1 MSVHATTNAT
11 VFMAAVAT
19 LIDADPVAC
28 SVLATTA
35 VRAMADPEAFADAY
49 WLWVEDPDGVP
60 VAAAMHTPP
69 RTPHLVAQDPSAGV
83 LLADQLA
90 ESGRPVAGV
99 GGRRPVAEAFAGRW
113 VELRPCRVR
122 TTRDEIVYEAT
133 AVTAPSDVP
142 GSWRVSEPADAPL
155 LNAWARGF
163 VADVGEPPPARE
175 DLVTDRVA
183 AGQMWLWEV
192 DGTPVSMAYASPA
205 TGGVSRVS
213 WVYTPP
219 AHRKHGY
226 AGAVVAT
233 LTRAVL
239 ESGDRCMLY
248 ADLANPTSNGIYQAI
263 GYRRVGESVS
273 LAFDPA

>member
-1 MSVHATTNAT
+1 MTVRAATDAT
-11 VFMAAVAT
+11 VFMAAIAH
-19 LIDADPVAC
+19 LIDADPVGC
-28 SVLATTA
+28 SVIATNA
-35 VRAMADPEAFADAY
+35 VRAMADPAAFVDAY
-49 WLWVEDPDGVP
+49 WMWIEDPDGAP

-69 RTPHLVAQDPSAGV
+69 WTPHLVAQDPSAGV
-83 LLADQLA
+83 VLADHLA
-90 ESGRPVAGV
+90 ESGRAVAGV
-99 GGRRPVAEAFAGRW
+99 GGQRPVAEAFAGRW
-113 VELRPCRVR
+113 AELRPCRVR
-122 TTRDEIVYEAT
+122 TTRDAAVYEAT
-133 AVTAPSDVP
+133 TVTAPSGVP

-155 LNAWARGF
+155 LNAWARRF
-163 VADVGEPPPARE
+163 IADVGDPPPTRE
-175 DLVTDRVA
+175 DVITDRVT

-192 DGTPVSMAYASPA
+192 DGTPVSMAYASPS

-226 AGAVVAT
+226 AGAIVAT

-248 ADLANPTSNGIYQAI
+248 ADLANPTSNGIYQAV